1 MRVNQSKLL
10 TNLASVVSLAGV
22 SLLITLPSV
31 AKEALNPNPTI
42 FQEAPYNQT
51 NVSQLTKGNN
61 KQPIAQNRG
70 GSTNPRPSIFNE
82 PPYNRGSRTNTN
94 TPPATNSTPQTPNTT
109 APATGT
115 SNTQGKSLLAL
126 VQSSTSF
133 TTLNKA
139 IQAAG
144 LSGTLQGNN
153 NLTVFA
159 PTDAAFAKLPPD
171 ALKALLQPEN
181 KEVLVKVLTYH
192 VVAGNVLSTDLKS
205 GEVKSVEGGAI
216 NVKVNNQG
224 VTVNDA
230 KVVQAD
236 IKASNGVVH
245 AIDTVILPPDL

>member
-10 TNLASVVSLAGV
+10 TNLVGVVSLAGV
-22 SLLITLPSV
+22 SLLMTLPSV
-31 AKEALNPNPTI
+31 ATEVLNPNPTI
-42 FQEAPYNQT
+42 FQESLYNRSQRHQT
-51 NVSQLTKGNN
+51 KDSN

-70 GSTNPRPSIFNE
+70 RGTNPRPSIFNE
-82 PPYNRGSRTNTN
+82 PPYNRGSRT
-94 TPPATNSTPQTPNTT
+94 TPETTPTTPTTETPDTT

-115 SNTQGKSLLAL
+115 TNTQGKSLLAL
-126 VQSSTSF
+126 VQSSSSF

-144 LSGTLQGNN
+144 LTEALQGNN
-153 NLTVFA
+153 SLTVFA

-192 VVAGNVLSTDLKS
+192 VVPGSVLSTNLKS
-205 GEVKSVEGGAI
+205 GEVKSLEGGAI
-216 NVKVNNQG
+216 NVKVDGQS
-224 VTVNDA
+224 VSVNDA